1 MALRTGRAAIHF
13 ALTSHGLGHITRSLA
28 VIRALHDA
36 RPDWSIFISSTA
48 DTKWILSQLG
58 FSVRCRH
65 QAYEPGAIQRNCFEV
80 DVARTISAYRQFR
93 ERYAEIMEGEIRF
106 LRSQKFVA
114 VVSDIPALPVAAAS
128 HVGIPAVGVSNFT
141 WDWILEPWCGP
152 DDAMIVD
159 NLRADY
165 AAGTYQLCLPLGPSR
180 SSFPDWEP
188 APLLSGRAKL
198 TKSEVRSLLGLTAE
212 PLAVVCPG
220 GWDADEWPSIH
231 ARSGPFQLVTVNNL
245 PITSDMACRKL
256 GHDLPAGITMPDLI
270 AASDVVLGKPGY
282 GLASECI
289 THRTPFA
296 MIDRPNFRETP
307 FLVKQLRDL
316 GRCATMS
323 ISEFF
328 SGDWE
333 GVLARA
339 QTEGS
344 DWAEID
350 RAPEDRITSRIL
362 ELIAG

>member
-28 VIRALHDA
+28 IIRAMHDA
-36 RPDWSIFISSTA
+36 RPEWSLFISSTA
-48 DTKWILSQLG
+48 DAKWILGQLD
-58 FSVRCRH
+58 FSVQCRH

-80 DVARTISAYRQFR
+80 DVSRTISAYRQFR
-93 ERYAEIMEGEIRF
+93 ERYAEFLEKEIRF
-106 LRSQKFVA
+106 LRSQRFVA

-128 HVGIPAVGVSNFT
+128 YVGIPAIGVSNFT
-141 WDWILEPWCGP
+141 WDWILEPWCEP
-152 DDAMIVD
+152 DEATIVD
-159 NLRADY
+159 DLRADY

-188 APLLSGRAKL
+188 APLVSRRAKM
-198 TKSEVRSLLGLTAE
+198 TKNEVRSLLGLTAE
-212 PLAVVCPG
+212 SLAVVCPG

-231 ARSGPFQLVTVNNL
+231 ARSGQFQLVTVNDL
-245 PITSDMACRKL
+245 PITSDTACRKL
-256 GHDLPAGITMPDLI
+256 GHTLPSGITMPDLI
-270 AASDVVLGKPGY
+270 AAADVVLGKPGY

-289 THRTPFA
+289 AHRTPFA

-307 FLVKQLRDL
+307 FLVTQLRDL

-323 ISEFF
+323 INEFF

-339 QTEGS
+339 QAEGS

-350 RAPEDRITSRIL
+350 MVPEDKITSRIL
-362 ELIAG
+362 QLIAG